1 MKRRILLLALTVA
14 VLALVVAVPAFAQ
27 TGAPRAPQ
35 CGWYEAWSAGD
46 AWWEYWCYWPS
57 FGWEYVFWTY

>member
-1 MKRRILLLALTVA
+1 MKRRILLLALTVV

-27 TGAPRAPQ
+27 VAPRAPQ

-46 AWWEYWCYWPS
+46 KWWEYWCYWPS